1 LLRVGF
7 SIKDPNQMLYITP
20 LSFMA
25 DAQGMDRRRAYVLDI
40 QASTKMQG

>member
-1 LLRVGF
+1 
-7 SIKDPNQMLYITP
+7 
-20 LSFMA
+20 MA